1 MRLLATLR
9 CPVTGAFA
17 SATARCPATG
27 ARTSAT
33 AAAAT
38 AAMPSPSISPS
49 EAVEHAVARCPFLSR
64 NENLIEASTESNEVT
79 SQVAQGPLRGLARR
93 CPVMNASMRAATAS
107 TAPLLATFLR
117 TAKADLKGV
126 DVNTAAG
133 APSCPIDHKAL
144 AAAAFADEAEEAE
157 AAAVAKATAESE
169 QRCPMTDALG
179 CAAECPYKSQDEK
192 LAALGEYS
200 SSASATSP
208 ASNDCPLTGF
218 ACQPSSKACPFVF
231 NGDMSK
237 VTSGMLS
244 NAKGDRQCLRHT
256 MPATQN
262 FLASSLEPDKSEQG
276 QGYQYDGAFNEL
288 VARKAHDG
296 SYRTFRALTRDAKNY
311 PAATYHPSSVSYYT
325 LPEQQ
330 MQQEDV
336 DDLAAAE
343 AAEAAAA
350 AGKPIE
356 VWCSN
361 DYMGMSRHPE
371 VIGSVSDVLFASGVG
386 AGGTRNIAGNGREH
400 ELLETDLAN
409 LHDKESA
416 LLFSSC
422 FVANDACM
430 STLGSML
437 PGCIYYSDE
446 DNHAS
451 MIQGI
456 RNGRSDKR
464 IWRHNDVEH
473 LDELLSQDDP
483 DVPKIVAFESVYS
496 MCGSIAPID
505 EICDVARKHNAL
517 TFLDEVHAVGL
528 YGKRGAG
535 IAEREGCVDKVDIIS
550 GTLAKAYG
558 VIGGYIAG
566 NANMIDTIRSYAP
579 GFIFTTSLPPLLAA
593 GARKSV
599 EVLTDTPELR
609 ERHQAATS
617 DMLMRLSKI
626 GIPVLP
632 TESHILPVLVG
643 DPDICL
649 AISVEMMKEYNMYV
663 QSINYPTVPRG
674 TERLRVTPSPY
685 HTTEMIHGFCDALAI
700 TWAKHGLPFHQH
712 YY

>member
-1 MRLLATLR
+1 M
-9 CPVTGAFA
+9 
-17 SATARCPATG
+17 
-27 ARTSAT
+27 
-33 AAAAT
+33 
-38 AAMPSPSISPS
+38 
-49 EAVEHAVARCPFLSR
+49 
-64 NENLIEASTESNEVT
+64 IEATENNRVT
-79 SQVAQGPLRGLARR
+79 SKVAQGPLRGLARR
-93 CPVMNASMRAATAS
+93 CPVMNASMRAAVAS
-107 TAPLLATFLR
+107 TAPLLTTFVR
-117 TAKADLKGV
+117 TAEADLKGLDVERQAAVPATDGCPV
-126 DVNTAAG
+126 DHA
-133 APSCPIDHKAL
+133 SSFEDDSL
-144 AAAAFADEAEEAE
+144 AAADSGTD
-157 AAAVAKATAESE
+157 VG
-169 QRCPMTDALG
+169 RCPMTDATG
-179 CAAECPYKSQDEK
+179 CAGECPYK
-192 LAALGEYS
+192 
-200 SSASATSP
+200 ASAKIVGELHSD
-208 ASNDCPLTGF
+208 DCPLTGLE
-218 ACQPSSKACPFVF
+218 CKPTSKACPFGNLSTV
-231 NGDMSK
+231 K
-237 VTSGMLS
+237 SGMIS
-244 NAKGDRQCLRHT
+244 DAPGDRQCLRHMT
-256 MPATQN
+256 AQKYLVN
-262 FLASSLEPDKSEQG
+262 SLTANKEAG
-276 QGYQYDGAFNEL
+276 GFQYDGAFNEL

-311 PAATYHPSSVSYYT
+311 PKATYHPSSVSYYT
-325 LPEQQ
+325 LPEDPENLRSAQVNEEREA
-330 MQQEDV
+330 EDL
-336 DDLAAAE
+336 DDAAARE

-361 DYMGMSRHPE
+361 DYMGMSRHPD
-371 VIGSVSDVLFASGVG
+371 VIGAVQDVLLANGVG
-386 AGGTRNIAGNGREH
+386 AGGTRNIAGNGRQH
-400 ELLETDLAN
+400 ELLETDLAS

-422 FVANDACM
+422 FVANDACL

-437 PGCIYYSDE
+437 PDCVYYSDE

-456 RNGRSDKR
+456 RNGRSQKR
-464 IWRHNDVEH
+464 IWKHNDVEH
-473 LDELLSQDDP
+473 LDQLLSQDDP

-558 VIGGYIAG
+558 VVGGYIAG
-566 NANMIDTIRSYAP
+566 SANMIDTIRSYAP

-599 EVLTDTPELR
+599 EVLAETPELR

-617 DMLMRLSKI
+617 EMMMRLTDI

-649 AISVEMMKEYNMYV
+649 AVSIDMMKEHNMYV

-685 HTTEMIHGFCDALAI
+685 HTTEMIEGFCDALAR
-700 TWAKHGLPFHQH
+700 TWSKHGLPFHQH